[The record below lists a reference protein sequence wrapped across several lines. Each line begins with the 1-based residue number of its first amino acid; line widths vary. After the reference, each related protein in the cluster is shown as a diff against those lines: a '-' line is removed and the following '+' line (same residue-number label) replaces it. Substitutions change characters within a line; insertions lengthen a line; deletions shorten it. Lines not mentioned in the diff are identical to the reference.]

1 MSNSRLTRDEFI
13 LFNKL
18 LKQIDFFDLIHLNF
32 SYSFD
37 EDNFNN
43 NSDFVVEVK
52 FFYDDKKYKF
62 DDGLLYTFPKYFITI
77 KSEENFFELEVKY
90 KATFE
95 LNEEEEVKDI
105 LNNEK
110 VNDFFFNYQVSKF
123 IWGFLREDL
132 NRATSKIGIKPLV
145 LKKLR

>member
-1 MSNSRLTRDEFI
+1 MSNGSLTRNEFI

-18 LKQIDFFDLIHLNF
+18 LKQIDFFDLIHLNY

-37 EDNFNN
+37 ENKLKN
-43 NSDFVVEVK
+43 NSDLVVDVK
-52 FFYDDKKYKF
+52 FFYDDKKYIF

-77 KSEENFFELEVKY
+77 KSEEIFFELEVKY
-90 KATFE
+90 KASFE
-95 LNEEEEVKDI
+95 LNDKEKVKDI
-105 LNNEK
+105 LSNEE
-110 VNDFFFNYQVSKF
+110 VSDFFFNYQISKF
-123 IWGFLREDL
+123 VWGFLREDL